1 MNPPHKKIR
10 DYRDVI
16 DRLEKISRR
25 HKLTLTPIGD
35 AAGYG
40 HFLMTSRNGKPAAR
54 PIYLSA
60 GTHGDEP
67 AAVEGLL
74 QWLERG
80 EWRARNL
87 NLFILP
93 CINPWGYEHNRRENR
108 DGVDINRQ
116 FRLGSCPEA
125 QLVMR
130 AVRGRRFDLAV
141 ELHEDVDSPGFYIYE
156 LKAEPPFFGEVIV
169 RVVSKHGPV
178 NRARVIE
185 GMKSKIGVIRPSN
198 FTSRMLR
205 RKKWPL
211 AFFLY
216 TYHTP
221 HKLTFET
228 PGPRPFEV
236 RVAQQIAALDAVTQK
251 FPKLEGRALSRLP
264 LRGTVTT
271 ERDPPTRS
279 ASIF

>member
-1 MNPPHKKIR
+1 MKTPPTKVR
-10 DYRDVI
+10 DYRAVVE
-16 DRLEKISRR
+16 RLQKISRR
-25 HKLTLTPIGD
+25 HKLTLAPIGD
-35 AAGYG
+35 VAGYE
-40 HFLMTSRNGKPAAR
+40 HYLMTSPTHKPAAR

-60 GTHGDEP
+60 GTHGEEP
-67 AAVEGLL
+67 AAVEALL

-80 EWRARNL
+80 EWRKKNL

-93 CINPWGYEHNRRENR
+93 CINPWGYERHCRFNR

-141 ELHEDVDSPGFYIYE
+141 ELHEDSDSPGFYIYE
-156 LKAEPPFFGEVIV
+156 IRAAPPFLGETIV
-169 RVVSKHGPV
+169 RAVSQHGPV
-178 NRARVIE
+178 NRAPVIE
-185 GMKSKIGVIRPSN
+185 GMKSKDGVIRPSN

-216 TYHTP
+216 SYHTP
-221 HKLTFET
+221 HKLTLET
-228 PGPRPFEV
+228 PGPLAFEL
-236 RVAQQIAALDAVTQK
+236 RVAQQIAALDAMT
-251 FPKLEGRALSRLP
+251 
-264 LRGTVTT
+264 
-271 ERDPPTRS
+271 
-279 ASIF
+279 